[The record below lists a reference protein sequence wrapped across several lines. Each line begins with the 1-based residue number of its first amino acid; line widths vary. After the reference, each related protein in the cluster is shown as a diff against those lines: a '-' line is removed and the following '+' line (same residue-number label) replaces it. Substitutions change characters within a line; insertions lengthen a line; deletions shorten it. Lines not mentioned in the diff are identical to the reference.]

1 MTIQN
6 AIKLS
11 VLALIAGVGLVS
23 ISTAETRA
31 ASASVAVSP
40 SPRSVYT
47 QYCARCHGSDGRSD
61 TKDGRETEA
70 DDLSGGKVKNMSVG
84 KMTRII
90 KNGKGEMPGFAKK
103 MTAAQITQVI
113 GYVRSL

>member
-11 VLALIAGVGLVS
+11 VVALIVGVGVVS
-23 ISTAETRA
+23 LSTAETRA
-31 ASASVAVSP
+31 ASASVAVSA

-47 QYCARCHGSDGRSD
+47 QHCARCHGGDGRSD
-61 TKDGRETEA
+61 TKTGRETEA
-70 DDLSGGKVKNMSVG
+70 DDISGSNVKNMSVE

-90 KNGKGEMPGFAKK
+90 KNGKGEMPAFAKK